1 MENKNQDNSNTKVEG
16 EADSQTEP
24 VRMSISDAL
33 NTVNLLK
40 NEVAELK
47 KINEKIS
54 RERDQ
59 ANAVLHGQVRAN
71 LLQQARAKTTIP
83 ESKLQEMGNDALETV
98 LQAVEVSKGN
108 PKSVLFGA
116 DRDESNGTI
125 DLYTERQNRLK
136 QLGRI

>member
-33 NTVNLLK
+33 NAVNLLK

-47 KINEKIS
+47 KINEKVS

-59 ANAVLHGQVRAN
+59 ANAVLYGQVRAK
-71 LLQQARAKTTIP
+71 LLQQARAKTIIP
-83 ESKLQEMGNDALETV
+83 ENELQEMGNDALENV
-98 LQAVEVSKGN
+98 LKVVEVSKGN

>member
-1 MENKNQDNSNTKVEG
+1 VENKNQDNSNTKVEG

-33 NTVNLLK
+33 NAVNLLK

-47 KINEKIS
+47 KINEKVS

-59 ANAVLHGQVRAN
+59 ANAVLYGQVRAK
-71 LLQQARAKTTIP
+71 LLQQARAKTIIP
-83 ESKLQEMGNDALETV
+83 ENELQEMGNDALENV
-98 LQAVEVSKGN
+98 LKVVEVSKGN